1 MPDPDDPERWLAGEM
16 KCVQHSS
23 SCAMRTFAQHEVSAT
38 ARGPSSR
45 ERWSNQRQ
53 ILGSI
58 VDCRIS
64 GSAEASAATNLEQEA
79 NDSARIPV
87 RREAVTERKE
97 PGRPLPRTLGDGLIA
112 CHCWDQ
118 QSDHQRRAK
127 SGINLR

>member
-53 ILGSI
+53 ISGSM

-64 GSAEASAATNLEQEA
+64 GSAEASAATNIEQEA
-79 NDSARIPV
+79 NDKRQDSCLA
-87 RREAVTERKE
+87 
-97 PGRPLPRTLGDGLIA
+97 GG
-112 CHCWDQ
+112 CH
-118 QSDHQRRAK
+118 RAK
-127 SGINLR
+127 GTGSAASQHAGRWLDCLPLLGSTK